1 MNPATAHATAKRL
14 DPAAIRLDFPILDRK
29 IFGKPLAY
37 LDNTAT
43 TQKPVQVLKAL
54 DDFYRQRNANVHRG
68 VYLLGEEATTAYEA
82 AREKVARFVRAG
94 SAREVVFTR
103 GTTESVNLVSN
114 AWGRTNVGPGDV
126 IVTTEMEHHSNFVPW
141 QMLAEATGA
150 TLRFIPID
158 AQGRLDLT
166 NLDRLLEGR
175 VKLVAFTWVSNALGT
190 LNPVVEIARRAHAAG
205 ALVFLDGAQAVPHLP
220 VDFKAVDAD
229 FLAFSGHKM
238 FAPTGIGALVA
249 KREHLEA
256 MPPFFGGGE
265 MIREVTLQ
273 KTTWADVPAKFEAG
287 TMNFADAVGL
297 GAAIDYLAPIGM
309 DAVHAHG
316 RELAAQAIRALSA
329 IPGVTVYGP
338 PADEDRGAI
347 VNFAVDGV
355 HAHDVAGVLDREGIA
370 VRAGHH
376 CAMPLHERLGVP
388 ATARASFTIYNDA
401 SEVERLA
408 EGVRKVKATF
418 HR

>member
-1 MNPATAHATAKRL
+1 VNPTAAPARARRL
-14 DPAAIRLDFPILDRK
+14 DPAAIRRDFPILERK

-54 DDFYRQRNANVHRG
+54 DDFYRLRNANVHRG
-68 VYLLGEEATTAYEA
+68 VYLLGEEATEAYET
-82 AREKVARFVRAG
+82 AREKVARFVNAS

-114 AWGRTNVGPGDV
+114 AWGRKNVGPGDV

-141 QMLAEATGA
+141 QMLAEEKGA
-150 TLRFIPID
+150 ALRFIPID
-158 AQGRLDLT
+158 DKGRLDLT
-166 NLDRLLEGR
+166 NLDQLLDGP

-190 LNPVVEIARRAHAAG
+190 LNPVLEITQRAHAAG
-205 ALVFLDGAQAVPHLP
+205 ALVFLDAAQAVPHLP
-220 VDFKAVDAD
+220 VDFKAVGAD

-249 KREHLEA
+249 KRQHLEA

-265 MIREVTLQ
+265 MIREVTLA
-273 KTTWADVPAKFEAG
+273 KSTWADVPAKFEAG
-287 TMNFADAVGL
+287 TMNFADAVAQ
-297 GAAIDYLAPIGM
+297 GAAIDYVTAIGM

-316 RELAAQAIRALSA
+316 RELAVQAIHALSA
-329 IPGVTVYGP
+329 IPGVTVHGP
-338 PADEDRGAI
+338 PAEEDRGAI
-347 VNFAVDGV
+347 VNFTVDGV

-418 HR
+418 GQ